1 MQKKNKQVTLM
12 RQLYFGNI
20 SEFLPPGMEFVIL
33 TFILNIRLTVEL
45 VPYEKHCGPI
55 TQLVMLI

>member
-1 MQKKNKQVTLM
+1 MQKKTKQVTL

-55 TQLVMLI
+55 THLVMLI